1 MKDEILKSYVLD
13 FAEQNSLEGC
23 SIEEQF
29 ERFVNFCIISKQYP
43 REFNF
48 EDLSIGGGSDTAI
61 DGVAIIV
68 NGNIAQNP
76 EEIDYFVKRNGSIS
90 VSFSFIQSKTSAKF
104 NGAQILNFL
113 AGIRNFFSEQT
124 AIPEND
130 DVVELRSIK
139 ENIYR
144 NSIHIDGAPSLDLFF
159 VSTGEWKEPEH
170 ITGLVNSE
178 LEILKM
184 RRLFSGINFQCIDSE
199 KLKQMYREIRGRSL
213 KEIEFPSLVPL
224 PAIEGVRQSFI
235 GSMSTQ
241 EYIKLVSD
249 SEGNLQKNLFYD
261 NVRDYQ
267 GANSVN
273 LEIAKTLK
281 SGKGQAALAI
291 YNNGITI
298 IAKKIERIS
307 EKVKLTD
314 FQVVNGCQTSHVL
327 FDNKNILIENSHIV
341 VKLIETTDSEIAV
354 NVIKATNRQTE
365 VKVEAF
371 ESLSPFHKDLEE
383 YYRARAGSREHPI
396 FYERRSKQYDNV
408 PGIRSSQIITL
419 SAQIK
424 AYVSACLNQPQSTHR
439 YFGEIL
445 DSNRS
450 RMFVSGDKLE
460 KYYISAYILNK
471 LERLFKRGQIKS
483 KFKVFK
489 YQLVFLLYNY
499 FTKLMIEKKTIDFE
513 SIIKA
518 IDSDGD
524 FLKVAVAATLSVDN
538 ALRQIK
544 MSHQDAARSKALTD
558 LLEKELLGA
567 LKRS

>member
-1 MKDEILKSYVLD
+1 MKDEILKSYILD

-23 SIEEQF
+23 SIEDQF
-29 ERFVNFCIISKQYP
+29 ECFVNFCIISKQYP
-43 REFNF
+43 RDFNF
-48 EDLSIGGGSDTAI
+48 EDLSIGGGGDTAI

-76 EEIDYFVKRNGSIS
+76 EEIEFFIKRNGSIN
-90 VSFSFIQSKTSAKF
+90 VSFLFIQSKISAKF

-113 AGIRNFFSEQT
+113 AGVRNFFSDKS

-130 DVVELRSIK
+130 DVAELRSIK
-139 ENIYR
+139 ECVYK
-144 NSIHIDGAPSLDLFF
+144 NSINIDGAPSLDLFF
-159 VSTGEWKEPEH
+159 VTTGEWKEPEH

-178 LEILKM
+178 LEVLKS
-184 RRLFSGINFQCIDSE
+184 RRLFSNIKFQCIDAE

-213 KEIEFPSLVPL
+213 KEIDFPSLVSL

-235 GSMSTQ
+235 GSMTTK

-267 GANSVN
+267 GSNSVN

-281 SGKGQAALAI
+281 SGNGQAALAI

-327 FDNKNILIENSHIV
+327 FENKNILNDSSHIV

-383 YYRARAGSREHPI
+383 YYKARSGSREHPI
-396 FYERRSKQYDNV
+396 YYERRSKQYDNM
-408 PGIRSSQIITL
+408 PGIRSSQVITL

-424 AYVSACLNQPQSTHR
+424 AYVSTCLGQPQSTHR

-450 RMFVSGDKLE
+450 RMFVSGEKLE

-471 LERLFKRGQIKS
+471 LERLFKRGTIKS
-483 KFKVFK
+483 RYKIFK
-489 YQLVFLLYNY
+489 YQLAFLLYSF
-499 FTKLMIEKKTIDFE
+499 FTKLMADKKTIDFE

-524 FLKVAVAATLSVDN
+524 FLTVATAATISIDGALSR
-538 ALRQIK
+538 LK

-558 LLEKELLGA
+558 LLEKELAGA
-567 LKRS
+567 VKPI